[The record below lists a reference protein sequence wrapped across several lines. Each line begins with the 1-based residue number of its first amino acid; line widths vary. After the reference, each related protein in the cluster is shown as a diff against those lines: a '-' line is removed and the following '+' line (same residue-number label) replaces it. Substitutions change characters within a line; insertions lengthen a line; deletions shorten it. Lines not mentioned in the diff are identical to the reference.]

1 MPKAKEEIIEAING
15 YILKKGGDYTAWYI
29 GIGEDAK
36 AQLFSVHHVK
46 HGWIYETA
54 ATSSAARAIQ
64 DYFVSTFNTVGGC
77 SSGDDSATMVYAY
90 KMNSKTAP

>member
-1 MPKAKEEIIEAING
+1 MPKAKEEIIASINA
-15 YILKKGGDYTAWYI
+15 YIMKKGGDYAAWYI

-36 AQLFSVHHVK
+36 KQLFTVHHVE

-54 ATSSAARAIQ
+54 ATSSVARAIQ
-64 DYFVSTFNTVGGC
+64 DYFVSTFNAVGGC
-77 SSGDDSATMVYAY
+77 SSGDDDAIMVYAY